1 MYLGLDLGT
10 SELKALLLADDHHI
24 VTSVGEPLTVQRP
37 QPLWSEQHPADWWAA
52 TLRAV
57 DRLVAEQPQ
66 AMKALRA
73 IGLSGQMHGAVLLDE
88 HEQVLRPAI
97 LWNDGRSGA
106 ECAELEAALP
116 DSPETLDGGHGARGL
131 HAITGNLAMP
141 GFTAPKLLWVR
152 KHEPDVFARTR
163 RVLLPKDWLRLML
176 CGEAVSEMSDAAGTL
191 WLDVGQRRW
200 SPAVLAACGLDES
213 HMPRLV
219 EGSEVSGY
227 LKTELAR
234 RWGIPTQNAEGNSR
248 NIPIG
253 GGGGDNAASA
263 VGIGAVR
270 PGEGFVSLGTS
281 GVIFLTSDRFR
292 PNPASAMHAFCHA
305 LPGTWHQMSV
315 MLSAANGLAWVK
327 RLLGAESEAALLAQ
341 AAQLSAEQ
349 RARAPIFLPYLNGE
363 RTPHNNTHAQGVFF
377 GLSNEHDAATLAWS
391 VIEGVSFG
399 LLDGWMSLG
408 VAPGEVQSLSLV
420 GGGARS
426 ALWAQLL
433 ADVIGVP
440 MVSRE
445 GGEAGGALG
454 AARLAWLA
462 DGGSI
467 GQVCLAPKAARVFEP
482 NAEAGALLR
491 ARYRRFQA
499 LYGAMQP
506 HFAIS

>member
-24 VTSVGEPLTVQRP
+24 VASVGEPLTVQRP
-37 QPLWSEQHPADWWAA
+37 HPLWSEQHPADWWAA
-52 TLRAV
+52 TERAV
-57 DRLVAEQPQ
+57 ARLAAAHPVEMA
-66 AMKALRA
+66 ALRA

-88 HEQVLRPAI
+88 HDEVLRPAI

-116 DSPETLDGGHGARGL
+116 EAADGQGL

-141 GFTAPKLLWVR
+141 GFTAPKLMWVK
-152 KHEPDVFARTR
+152 KHEPEVFAKTR

-200 SPAVLAACGLDES
+200 SPAVLAATGLTEA

-219 EGSEVSGY
+219 EGSAVSGH

-234 RWGIPTQNAEGNSR
+234 RWGITTRTAEGQVR
-248 NIPIG
+248 NIPIA

-341 AAQLSAEQ
+341 AAQLTPAQ
-349 RARAPIFLPYLNGE
+349 REGAPIFLPYLNGE
-363 RTPHNNTHAQGVFF
+363 RTPHNNPHAQGVFF
-377 GLSNEHDAATLAWS
+377 GLANEHDAATLAWS

-399 LLDGWMSLG
+399 LLDGWHSLG
-408 VAPGEVQSLSLV
+408 ADIGHAPGEVRELSLV

-426 ALWAQLL
+426 PLWAQLL
-433 ADVIGVP
+433 ADLIGVP
-440 MVSRE
+440 MVTRQ

-462 DGGSI
+462 DGGSVA
-467 GQVCLAPKAARVFEP
+467 QVCLAPAVAQRFEP
-482 NAEAGALLR
+482 QVAVGAALQGR
-491 ARYRRFQA
+491 HQRFAA
-499 LYGAMQP
+499 LYRAVRG
-506 HFAIS
+506 HFSAV